1 MCNNQPGPRE
11 NSEQSWGGM
20 YPDISEFLA
29 SNSGNQQG
37 RDSQDD
43 VIRNLLQALGMIPDQ
58 QDHASPPPSP
68 SAPASSPSAP
78 PREESRQEDVQ
89 QQHQQQHNNNSNNR
103 CTGECQGQRQDV
115 PDVIPILEEKMRHFT
130 TIFGDT
136 FRVVSTIFLIL
147 FLLSMMPNFIIS
159 NVVFMFI
166 AGALG
171 LHLPSVVAGNIILMI
186 LGNLH
191 PLILI
196 MLAMWAYHRTAVL
209 KKPLFKCFQRQR
221 AGGPRDFCFNFRR
234 C

>member
-1 MCNNQPGPRE
+1 MG
-11 NSEQSWGGM
+11 EQSWGRM

-29 SNSGNQQG
+29 SNSGNQEG
-37 RDSQDD
+37 RDSQED

-89 QQHQQQHNNNSNNR
+89 QQQHNNNNR
-103 CTGECQGQRQDV
+103 CTGQCQGQRQEV
-115 PDVIPILEEKMRHFT
+115 PDVIPILVEKMRRFT

-166 AGALG
+166 A
-171 LHLPSVVAGNIILMI
+171 
-186 LGNLH
+186 
-191 PLILI
+191 
-196 MLAMWAYHRTAVL
+196 
-209 KKPLFKCFQRQR
+209 
-221 AGGPRDFCFNFRR
+221 
-234 C
+234 